1 MPLAGALAFA
11 LPVLLAAG
19 QAATRAAA
27 PAASAAPAP
36 APAPVVDAVG
46 VVRSATPGR
55 SVAILASGGRTRIV
69 AVGEQAFGA
78 TLVAIG
84 DGTVTLEAAGQRVVK
99 RLTSGAGAAAPLGA
113 PLRPAAAAAAAGPP
127 EDPETPRREMD
138 RGAVQT
144 RLAGEMNRILS
155 ETAMVPVME
164 DGHVAGVQLTRIAE
178 GSLLTD
184 AGLRAGDVVKR
195 INDTD
200 IDGMATLI
208 GLWPRLQSATELRA
222 TVLRNGQPVSLV
234 VTLR

>member
-1 MPLAGALAFA
+1 M
-11 LPVLLAAG
+11 LLD
-19 QAATRAAA
+19 AA
-27 PAASAAPAP
+27 PALVLPVALVLAQAPAP
-36 APAPVVDAVG
+36 RAADPLPAAATAAPGIDAVG
-46 VVRSATPGR
+46 VVRSSTPGR
-55 SVAILASGGRTRIV
+55 SVAILASGGKTRIV
-69 AVGEQAFGA
+69 GIGESAFGA

-84 DGTVTLEAAGQRVVK
+84 DGTVTLEIGGERVSK
-99 RLTSGAGAAAPLGA
+99 RLTSGAAPVSPVGA
-113 PLRPAAAAAAAGPP
+113 PIRPAPAAAAAGPP

-138 RGAVQT
+138 RAAVQT
-144 RLAGEMNRILS
+144 RLGSEMNRILA

-208 GLWPRLQSATELRA
+208 GLWPRLQGASELRA
-222 TVLRNGQPVSLV
+222 TVVRNGQPVSLV

>member
-1 MPLAGALAFA
+1 MPLVGALALA

-19 QAATRAAA
+19 QTAAPRAADPA
-27 PAASAAPAP
+27 PTPPAA
-36 APAPVVDAVG
+36 VDAVG
-46 VVRSATPGR
+46 IVRSATPGR

-84 DGTVTLEAAGQRVVK
+84 DGTVTLETAGQRVVK
-99 RLTSGAGAAAPLGA
+99 RLTSGAGSAAPPGA
-113 PLRPAAAAAAAGPP
+113 PLRPAAAAPASGPP

-138 RGAVQT
+138 RNAVQT

-164 DGHVAGVQLTRIAE
+164 DGHVAGVQLTRVAE

>member
-1 MPLAGALAFA
+1 MLLAVAPALVLALAQPPA
-11 LPVLLAAG
+11 PRAADPVPP
-19 QAATRAAA
+19 AATSA
-27 PAASAAPAP
+27 PAI
-36 APAPVVDAVG
+36 DAVG
-46 VVRSATPGR
+46 VVRSAAPGR
-55 SVAILASGGRTRIV
+55 SVAILASGGKTRIV
-69 AVGEQAFGA
+69 GIGESAFGA

-84 DGTVTLEAAGQRVVK
+84 DGTVTLEIGGERVTK
-99 RLTSGAGAAAPLGA
+99 RLTSGGAPAPAAGAL
-113 PLRPAAAAAAAGPP
+113 LRPAPAAAAAGPP

-138 RGAVQT
+138 RAAVQT
-144 RLAGEMNRILS
+144 RLGNEMNRILA

-164 DGHVAGVQLTRIAE
+164 DGHVAGVQLTRVAE

-208 GLWPRLQSATELRA
+208 GLWPRLQGASELRA